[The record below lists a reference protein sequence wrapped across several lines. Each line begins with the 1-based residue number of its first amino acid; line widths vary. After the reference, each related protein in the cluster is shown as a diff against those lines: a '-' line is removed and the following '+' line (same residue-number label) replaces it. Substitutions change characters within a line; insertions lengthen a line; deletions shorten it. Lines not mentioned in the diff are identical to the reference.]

1 MVHKFS
7 NKKPGTRVVDKR
19 GGNGQWSWNMVGY
32 EGRDHSSQ
40 EKVSHKLNSSYYPMC
55 TCQYHIKHGKELI

>member
-7 NKKPGTRVVDKR
+7 NKKPGTRVVDKEVEMIS
-19 GGNGQWSWNMVGY
+19 GLENMVVY

-55 TCQYHIKHGKELI
+55 TCQYHVKHGEELI

>member
-1 MVHKFS
+1 MIKEVEMIS
-7 NKKPGTRVVDKR
+7 GLE
-19 GGNGQWSWNMVGY
+19 NMVVY

-55 TCQYHIKHGKELI
+55 TCQYHVKHGEELI